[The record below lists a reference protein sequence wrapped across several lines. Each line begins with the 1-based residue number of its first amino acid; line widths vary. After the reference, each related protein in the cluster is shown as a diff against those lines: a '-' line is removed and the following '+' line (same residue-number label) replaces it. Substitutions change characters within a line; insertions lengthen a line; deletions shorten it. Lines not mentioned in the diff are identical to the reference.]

1 MRPAL
6 HPLAWWAWAL
16 SLAVVATRVSDVR
29 IVALLLAVVVAV
41 VGARRDDSPWA
52 RAFPAYLVLGGCI
65 VVVRVLFHVVVGVK
79 APGTVVL
86 DLPRIAAPSW
96 AVGVDLLG
104 PVTTAGLATAAADG
118 FRLAVLVVCFG
129 AANAL
134 ANPKRALRS
143 LPASLHHLG
152 TAVVIAV
159 SVTPQLVT
167 AAAGVRRAQ
176 RLRGSSGRRWVATA
190 LSVLTDALDRSIA
203 LAASMDSRGY
213 ARTLPGRSD
222 RRVGP
227 LLLVALLAAAVGTY
241 GLLGGTSLVASV
253 VLLVSG
259 GAAAVGASLLAGR
272 QVQRSRYRPDAWG
285 GRETAVA
292 VAGIAA
298 ALLLLLPRAGLP
310 PVLVATTA
318 GGAALLAVLPGL
330 ASRRVAR

>member
-16 SLAVVATRVSDVR
+16 ALAVVVTRVSDVR
-29 IVALLLAVVVAV
+29 IVALLLAVVVVV

-65 VVVRVLFHVVVGVK
+65 VVVRVIFHVVVGVK

-96 AVGVDLLG
+96 AVGIDLLG

-167 AAAGVRRAQ
+167 AAAAVRRAQ
-176 RLRGSSGRRWVATA
+176 RLRGSSGRRWVATSV
-190 LSVLTDALDRSIA
+190 SVLTDALDRSIA

-227 LLLVALLAAAVGTY
+227 LLLLALLAAAVGTY

-259 GAAAVGASLLAGR
+259 GAAAAGASLLAGR
-272 QVQRSRYRPDAWG
+272 QVHRSRYRPDAWG

-318 GGAALLAVLPGL
+318 GGAALLAALPGL